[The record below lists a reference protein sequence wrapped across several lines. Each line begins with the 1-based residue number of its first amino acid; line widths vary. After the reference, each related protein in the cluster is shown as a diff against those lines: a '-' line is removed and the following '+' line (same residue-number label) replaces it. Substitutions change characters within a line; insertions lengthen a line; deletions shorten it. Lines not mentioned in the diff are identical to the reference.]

1 MIWVLVF
8 SILTEK
14 CQSCHSS
21 KLTLDLTWLEPI
33 WMLLQSCAWIT
44 RKLFII
50 QPSLHNLGMN
60 LIHKINFYGVISTSK
75 NCTYF
80 KKTEVINLSSVL
92 MLNKY
97 HLTAMVNTWYNILY
111 NIMHWNPPTHNKTSF
126 LKDRC
131 ILWFYY
137 HYVIKIAKERKN
149 FALHKLY

>member
-1 MIWVLVF
+1 MIWVPVF

-21 KLTLDLTWLEPI
+21 KLTLDLTWLEPK

-44 RKLFII
+44 RELFII
-50 QPSLHNLGMN
+50 QSSFHNLGMN
-60 LIHKINFYGVISTSK
+60 IMHKINFYGVISTSK

-97 HLTAMVNTWYNILY
+97 HLIVLW
-111 NIMHWNPPTHNKTSF
+111 WTHDIIFYITLCTKAHPLTIKHLFWKIDASF
-126 LKDRC
+126 GFIITMSLR
-131 ILWFYY
+131 
-137 HYVIKIAKERKN
+137 
-149 FALHKLY
+149 